1 MKRAGFIL
9 ANQLLAATIITV
21 ATAFFA
27 INYCALSKQKQ
38 HMDEQLIAA
47 RLIKEAADDQHVGSY
62 ECDGLRVVH
71 RDSRIEVEKDGQVL
85 MQLWEK

>member
-21 ATAFFA
+21 AVAFFA
-27 INYCALSKQKQ
+27 INYCALCKQKRS
-38 HMDEQLIAA
+38 MDEQLQAA
-47 RLIKEAADDQHVGSY
+47 RLIKEAADDPQSGYFKHN
-62 ECDGLRVVH
+62 GLRVTC
-71 RDSRIEVEKDGQVL
+71 RDSRIKVEKDGQVL